1 MVLKV
6 FAYISILMLCFFTET
21 SLLEQH
27 AKKIKKELS
36 SEYSIDD
43 LVSTEEIN
51 RPFAYW
57 ETYQVENKTHESKII
72 IASIF
77 TCNLGGCTAEQA
89 YKKSKT
95 NQEYFDILLELEDEK
110 ITRLK
115 VLQYFSDY
123 GYEISSKNYL
133 KKYIG
138 KSVCEFA
145 NSTAGIDA
153 FSGATISCDA
163 LQNYL
168 GILCSN

>member
-1 MVLKV
+1 MVLKI
-6 FAYISILMLCFFTET
+6 FAYILLISFCLQSEN
-21 SLLEQH
+21 SLLVQH
-27 AKKIKKELS
+27 EKKIKKELFP
-36 SEYSIDD
+36 EFSIDD
-43 LVSTEEIN
+43 LKSIDEIH

-57 ETYQVENKTHESKII
+57 ETYQSSEKNEDSKII
-72 IASIF
+72 IASIY

-89 YKKSKT
+89 YTKSKT
-95 NQEYFDILLELEDEK
+95 NQEYFDILLELKNEK

-133 KKYIG
+133 KKYLG
-138 KSVCEFA
+138 KSVCDFTT
-145 NSTAGIDA
+145 STSGIDA

-168 GILCSN
+168 GVLCSD